1 MSTTK
6 KISNSSN
13 SSDNEKDFLE
23 EEFLKMK
30 IEDIPIPKKELEDY
44 ELDIEEVMKSGCNRQ
59 IAEYAI
65 EEIKKLEESPDN
77 TSTKLLDLRKKY
89 RGYIEEAIKQSIED
103 LSKFLTSN
111 SKDIEESNLENYD
124 DEIDEIL
131 NSEKI
136 QKLKDNIKEDQNL
149 DNVDRVAKY
158 YLEKNLE
165 NIEKDENYKEIRK
178 KYIEKREAVIEAALR
193 KIKKIVNDENEY
205 NIFYNNYFNIK
216 K

>member
-1 MSTTK
+1 MG
-6 KISNSSN
+6 IGDWGYSSN

-44 ELDIEEVMKSGCNRQ
+44 ELDIEEEMKSGCNRQ